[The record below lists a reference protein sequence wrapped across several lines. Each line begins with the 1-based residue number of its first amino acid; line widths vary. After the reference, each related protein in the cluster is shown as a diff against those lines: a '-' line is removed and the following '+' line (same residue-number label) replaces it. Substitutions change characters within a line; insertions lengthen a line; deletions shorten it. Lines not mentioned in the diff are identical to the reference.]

1 MKKRVFIILGVV
13 VLSACSFAWGQTLL
27 SNRGQMRYFVRDL
40 LGEPSV
46 TYVGDTTIN
55 RMLNYAQQEAM
66 IALGERSTVRIDTI
80 VTTANVLRYTL
91 LHTGDAPVD
100 TIMSGRVAA
109 VTVKDAAAAGGQEH
123 ALSYIPPELIGKPGT
138 GTMLAYYSIAG
149 RNLLLGKS
157 PTGGDSVFV
166 YMLRVPKDLE
176 NDTVKVSVAK
186 EDLVSIVLLASSWCA
201 LRDMQTERATLL
213 YKMYSDHVALKRQQ
227 PGQAVGGQ

>member
-1 MKKRVFIILGVV
+1 MRKIVSMVV
-13 VLSACSFAWGQTLL
+13 AAVLLWAGSWAWSQTLL

-40 LGEPSV
+40 LGEPS
-46 TYVGDTTIN
+46 TIYIGDTTIN

-80 VTTANVLRYTL
+80 VTTANVLRYEL
-91 LHTGDAPVD
+91 AHTGTSPID
-100 TIMSGRVAA
+100 TIMSGRVAG

-157 PTGGDSVFV
+157 PTGGDSIFV
-166 YMLRVPKDLE
+166 YMLRVPKDLD

-186 EDLVSIVLLASSWCA
+186 EDLVSVVLLASAWCA
-201 LRDMQTERATLL
+201 MRDMQTDRAQLF

-227 PGQAVGGQ
+227 PGQTTAAQ